1 MYTEVFLMFASY
13 YCNPTKLDMAF
24 CEVNIAAPYA
34 MSRVTVLQDYFLYSL
49 FFDRHRQSLVF
60 ISTL

>member
-34 MSRVTVLQDYFLYSL
+34 MSRVTVLQDVGYLLSL
-49 FFDRHRQSLVF
+49 LSFF
-60 ISTL
+60 